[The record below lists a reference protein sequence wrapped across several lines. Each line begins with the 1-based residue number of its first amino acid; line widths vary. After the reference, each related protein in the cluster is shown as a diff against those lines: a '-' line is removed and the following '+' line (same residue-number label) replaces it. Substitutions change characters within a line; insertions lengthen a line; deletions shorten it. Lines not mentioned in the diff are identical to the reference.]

1 MDPSKTAQTTQQHDD
16 TNQQVSCV
24 PLINDTY
31 MQFGSLTRHIFFER
45 PATRCK
51 R

>member
-31 MQFGSLTRHIFFER
+31 
-45 PATRCK
+45 PAVWITDTAYLF
-51 R
+51 